1 MKQGALA
8 GYKIASFETTYDHI
22 RRIYDNTREMEII
35 YGGCAKTTIRS
46 GEQQRADKG
55 LTR

>member
-22 RRIYDNTREMEII
+22 RRIYDRIREMEVI

>member
-8 GYKIASFETTYDHI
+8 GYKIASFETTYDHV
-22 RRIYDNTREMEII
+22 RIYGSTRGKEVI

-46 GEQQRADKG
+46 GEQQRTDKS

>member
-1 MKQGALA
+1 VKQGALA
-8 GYKIASFETTYDHI
+8 GYKIASFETTYDHV
-22 RRIYDNTREMEII
+22 RRIYDSTKGKEVI

-46 GEQQRADKG
+46 GEQQRTDKG

>member
-8 GYKIASFETTYDHI
+8 GYKIASFETTYDHV
-22 RRIYDNTREMEII
+22 RIYDSTKGKELI

-46 GEQQRADKG
+46 GEQQRTDKG